1 MAEDERCTEPV
12 KRVRWAPLISGMVGL
27 AGAIGFYL
35 TVAYPNASAR
45 REERTPTNVAE
56 VKLAPHVFTPA
67 YVKSQTNRYI
77 TCHLEYDWIESDEPA
92 KSGFDKNTFSLNC
105 RYDRGITG
113 EMTCGFPN
121 AGCGLEYKGSQAL
134 ARAKQDFDASGIE
147 GLILDG
153 GFWEVIGCCSGN
165 YLITDAVSPFTLKR
179 LTERELGDIAHLFE
193 NQVVGARR
201 EFETCREDHRPDS
214 YFQR

>member
-45 REERTPTNVAE
+45 REERTPTHVAE

-105 RYDRGITG
+105 RYDRNITG

-121 AGCGLEYKGSQAL
+121 AGCGLEYKGPQAL
-134 ARAKQDFDASGIE
+134 ARAKQDFDACGIE

-153 GFWEVIGCCSGN
+153 GWDSETGRN
-165 YLITDAVSPFTLKR
+165 YLIADGVSPFTLGR
-179 LTERELGDIAHLFE
+179 ITENELEDIAKHFE
-193 NQVVGARR
+193 KQTVGALR
-201 EFETCREDHRPDS
+201 ESEACYEHRPES